1 MAIQFDFTRA
11 LPRRRRRRR
20 RMRAGSRSSGAA
32 APPERPPTGDAIS
45 SGRRPAVGGEPRD
58 LGSSID
64 VDIGS
69 AGAACARAD
78 VGRACM
84 RTRPRRGAAT
94 MLTERLRA
102 TSHTWT
108 DRRRMATSLDL
119 SPLLVGSVE
128 VSRAWQQ
135 SSASNLV
142 TAQRHAGLCIAKL
155 HADPSAH
162 TSARAWLR
170 RRS

>member
-1 MAIQFDFTRA
+1 MATQFDFTRA
-11 LPRRRRRRR
+11 LPRRRRRR

-45 SGRRPAVGGEPRD
+45 SGRRPAVGGEPCD

-78 VGRACM
+78 EGRACM

-94 MLTERLRA
+94 M
-102 TSHTWT
+102 HTWT
-108 DRRRMATSLDL
+108 GRRWMATFLDL
-119 SPLLVGSVE
+119 SPLLFGSVE
-128 VSRAWQQ
+128 VSRAWQL

-155 HADPSAH
+155 HADPAAH
-162 TSARAWLR
+162 TSMRAWLR